1 MPLTENDVVD
11 AVVVKIPLKV
21 FPATVPEIDTAPLL
35 QAIVPGGALLVT
47 LVEVT
52 ALPDC
57 CSTARHELNAIDV
70 LVE

>member
-1 MPLTENDVVD
+1 VVD

-21 FPATVPEIDTAPLL
+21 CPATVPEIDTVPLL
-35 QAIVPGGALLVT
+35 HAIVPGGALLVT

-57 CSTARHELNAIDV
+57 CSAARNELKAIVV